1 MENFI
6 FVVRRTDSIDY
17 DEFDSF
23 VVIAADENQA
33 RHQHPRP
40 KYQIVW
46 DTRLQ
51 VWEDRDGE
59 TATYHGWTNDPASL
73 TVTCIGV
80 ASEGVSGVVC
90 DSFNAG

>member
-23 VVIAADENQA
+23 VVIAANEDQA
-33 RHQHPRP
+33 RYQHPRD
-40 KYQIVW
+40 YCEW
-46 DTRLQ
+46 DTTEQ
-51 VWEDRDGE
+51 AWIDGCGS
-59 TATYHGWTNDPASL
+59 TSYHGWANDPTSL

-80 ASEGVSGVVC
+80 AAEGVVGIVC
-90 DSFNAG
+90 HSFNAG